1 MTIVPADAAAAPS
14 FRGLPLPLPLPV
26 TTLISLAKLAVAA
39 ANCLF

>member
-1 MTIVPADAAAAPS
+1 MAIVLADAGAAPS

-26 TTLISLAKLAVAA
+26 TTLIALAKLVVAA